1 MAARKEAK
9 MSHTCKLTVLAGE
22 YLQNYRRTSWSTRQ
36 LTKRSFKLLVKAVG
50 DIELEYFT
58 VEHAEIFQNWLLD
71 RFARTTANIYIKTIR
86 PAFRWA
92 MRHHWIEKDVFAIP
106 LSKPSKRKMRIYEPS
121 EFKAML
127 DAATN
132 NMWRARLLLA
142 KTCGLRRSEV
152 LNLTTSDIDYG
163 RGLIHIQSKKETRT
177 TWAWEPKGKEC
188 RVLPLLE
195 SVSNVLIEVQS
206 EIPNDQPY
214 PMLSDIRYW
223 HIQKKRRQGSLSER
237 IKICPDENF
246 AIPFQKILRRAR
258 VAHGTFHDLRKTY
271 LTEMAESGLPLHWL
285 QKLAGHS
292 DSQTTMTYYVT
303 VRQQRMLTEARR
315 LLGQIIGETGFEPA
329 NLPVPDRALY
339 QTELLPATI
348 G

>member
-1 MAARKEAK
+1 
-9 MSHTCKLTVLAGE
+9 MSHRKLTVLAGE

-36 LTKRSFKLLVKAVG
+36 LTKRSFKLLIKAVG
-50 DIELEYFT
+50 DIDLEYFT

-71 RFARTTANIYIKTIR
+71 RFARTTANIYLKTIR

-106 LSKPSKRKMRIYEPS
+106 LSKPSRRKVRIYEPF

-127 DAATN
+127 DAIPKEN
-132 NMWRARLLLA
+132 KIMWCGRLLLGR
-142 KTCGLRRSEV
+142 TCGLRRSET
-152 LNLTTSDIDYG
+152 LHLRRCDIDYD
-163 RGLIHIQSKKETRT
+163 RRLIHIQSRKETSKYL
-177 TWAWEPKGKEC
+177 AWEPKGREC
-188 RVLPLLE
+188 RVLPMLDSLAEVLLE
-195 SVSNVLIEVQS
+195 REKELPKEY
-206 EIPNDQPY
+206 PY
-214 PMLSDIRYW
+214 LMITDIRYW
-223 HIQKKRRQGSLSER
+223 RIQQMRKQGILPQR
-237 IKICPDENF
+237 VRLCPDENF

-292 DSQTTMTYYVT
+292 DSQTTLNYYVT

-315 LLGQIIGETGFEPA
+315 LLGQLFGETGFEPA
-329 NLPVPDRALY
+329 TSRPPAGRSG

-348 G
+348 SHRAF

>member
-1 MAARKEAK
+1 
-9 MSHTCKLTVLAGE
+9 MSHRKLTVLAGE
-22 YLQNYRRTSWSTRQ
+22 YLQNYRRISWSTRQ

-71 RFARTTANIYIKTIR
+71 RFARTTANIYLKTIR
-86 PAFRWA
+86 PPFRWA

-132 NMWRARLLLA
+132 NMWRGRLLLG

-152 LNLTTSDIDYG
+152 LHLTISDIDYD
-163 RGLIHIQSKKETRT
+163 RGLIIIQSKKETRKT
-177 TWAWEPKGKEC
+177 LAWEPKGREC
-188 RVLPLLE
+188 RVLPLLD
-195 SVSNVLIEVQS
+195 SVAQVLLNRQE
-206 EIPNDQPY
+206 ELPEGYPY
-214 PMLSDIRYW
+214 LMLTDIRYW
-223 HIQKKRRQGSLSER
+223 RIQQMRRKGTLKER
-237 IKICPDENF
+237 IRLCPDENF

-271 LTEMAESGLPLHWL
+271 LTEMAESGLPIHWL

-292 DSQTTMTYYVT
+292 DSQTTLNYYVT
-303 VRQQRMLTEARR
+303 VRQKRMLTEARR
-315 LLGQIIGETGFEPA
+315 LLGQLFGETGIEPA
-329 NLPVPDRALY
+329 APGTPCRCSG

-348 G
+348 GQHAF

>member
-1 MAARKEAK
+1 MC
-9 MSHTCKLTVLAGE
+9 HTHKLTVLAGE
-22 YLQNYRRTSWSTRQ
+22 YLQNYRRISWSTVQ
-36 LTKRSFKLLVKAVG
+36 LTKRSFKLLIKAVG

-92 MRHHWIEKDVFAIP
+92 MRHHWLEKDVFAIP

-127 DAATN
+127 DVAAD

-152 LNLTTSDIDYG
+152 LNLTTSDIDYD
-163 RGLIHIQSKKETRT
+163 RGLIYVQPKQETRT
-177 TWAWEPKGKEC
+177 CWAWETKDREC
-188 RVLPLLE
+188 RALPLLD
-195 SVSNVLIEVQS
+195 SVAEVLIKRQDELP
-206 EIPNDQPY
+206 EGYPY
-214 PMLSDIRYW
+214 LMITDIRYW
-223 HIQKKRRQGSLSER
+223 HIQQKRRQGKLSQR
-237 IKICPDENF
+237 IRLCPDENF
-246 AIPFQKILRRAR
+246 NTPFQKILRRAR

-292 DSQTTMTYYVT
+292 NSQTTMNYYVT
-303 VRQQRMLTEARR
+303 VRQKRMLTEARR

-329 NLPVPDRALY
+329 NLPVPDRALC

-348 G
+348 GQRAF

>member
-1 MAARKEAK
+1 MVTR
-9 MSHTCKLTVLAGE
+9 KLTVLAGE
-22 YLQNYRRTSWSTRQ
+22 YLQNYRRISWSTRQ

-50 DIELEYFT
+50 DIDLEYFT
-58 VEHAEIFQNWLLD
+58 VEHAEIYQNWLLD

-127 DAATN
+127 DSATN

-152 LNLTTSDIDYG
+152 LNLTTSDIDYD
-163 RGLIHIQSKKETRT
+163 RGLLYIQSKKETRS
-177 TWAWEPKGKEC
+177 TWAWEPKGREC
-188 RVLPLLE
+188 RALPLLD
-195 SVSNVLIEVQS
+195 SVAQVLIKRQDELP
-206 EIPNDQPY
+206 EGYPY
-214 PMLSDIRYW
+214 PMITDIRYW
-223 HIQKKRRQGSLSER
+223 HIQQKRRQDKLSER

-271 LTEMAESGLPLHWL
+271 LTEMAESGLPIHWL

-315 LLGQIIGETGFEPA
+315 LLGQIIGETGIEPA
-329 NLPVPDRALY
+329 APGTPCRCSG

-348 G
+348 GQRAF